1 MKLHFT
7 KMHGIGNDYIYF
19 NCMEEELADPGAVSR
34 AMAPRHFS
42 VGGDGVV
49 MICRSDIADAKMR
62 MFNLDGSEGRM
73 CGNAIRCVGKYLYD
87 NGIVDKTSL
96 TIETLSGIKT
106 LELFLKDGKVDTV
119 SVDMGIAD
127 FSPARIPIAADE
139 EYINRMVVVDGQKW
153 HLTALSM
160 GNPHAVTYVP
170 NVDALDLDKMGP
182 HFENHPLFPERVNT
196 EFVEVLG
203 RRTLKMRVYERG
215 SGETWACGTGACAT
229 VAASAR
235 NGIVPFDEPIT
246 VKLVGGDLS
255 IVCRKDY
262 RIIMTGSATKVYDG
276 VYEYED

>member
-1 MKLHFT
+1 M
-7 KMHGIGNDYIYF
+7 
-19 NCMEEELADPGAVSR
+19 
-34 AMAPRHFS
+34 
-42 VGGDGVV
+42 
-49 MICRSDIADAKMR
+49 
-62 MFNLDGSEGRM
+62 
-73 CGNAIRCVGKYLYD
+73 
-87 NGIVDKTSL
+87 
-96 TIETLSGIKT
+96 
-106 LELFLKDGKVDTV
+106 
-119 SVDMGIAD
+119 
-127 FSPARIPIAADE
+127 
-139 EYINRMVVVDGQKW
+139 
-153 HLTALSM
+153 
-160 GNPHAVTYVP
+160 
-170 NVDALDLDKMGP
+170 
-182 HFENHPLFPERVNT
+182 NT